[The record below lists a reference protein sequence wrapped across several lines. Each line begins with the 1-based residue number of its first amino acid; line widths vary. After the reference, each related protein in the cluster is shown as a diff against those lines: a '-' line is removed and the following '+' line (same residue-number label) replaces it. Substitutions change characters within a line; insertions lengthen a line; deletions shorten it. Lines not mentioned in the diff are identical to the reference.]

1 MKISLQDFDF
11 YSDKCHVMGSAD
23 QMGEPPNSFLWWLH
37 DFIFSPTV
45 PNGPISPT
53 PVVSRDWQECVKSAS
68 VMSDSLRLYGLCPAR
83 LLCPWGFPG
92 RNTGVGCHAFLQ
104 GIFLTQ
110 GLNQHILYLLHWQ
123 VGSLHQCRLEAPGEV
138 GNEKFLFHQYRV
150 PAMWDGKFLE
160 VLCTIL
166 SLELTVLYCIYKF
179 HKASSCCSVTKACL
193 F

>member
-23 QMGEPPNSFLWWLH
+23 QMEEPPNSFLWWLH
-37 DFIFSPTV
+37 HFIFSPTV
-45 PNGPISPT
+45 PNGPVSPT
-53 PVVSRDWQECVKSAS
+53 PVVSRNWQECVKSAS

-92 RNTGVGCHAFLQ
+92 KNTGVGCHAFLQ

-123 VGSLHQCRLEAPGEV
+123 VGSLPPVLPGSPWGSRKWKISVPSVESSSHV
-138 GNEKFLFHQYRV
+138 RWKDSRFFQDSRSLVHDTVFRV
-150 PAMWDGKFLE
+150 N
-160 VLCTIL
+160 
-166 SLELTVLYCIYKF
+166 STVLY
-179 HKASSCCSVTKACL
+179 T
-193 F
+193 